1 MYMAEQERIT
11 PDVTAVTIG
20 EGADVYGSDGEKWG
34 RVASV
39 GAKYLTIVEGLLG
52 QREYHLPVSLVAC
65 ADDDRVEL
73 TVPLEEAKAQAVDDE
88 PADEPIYT
96 HSEKIAEHEME
107 TAVVPTPAENASA
120 Q

>member
-1 MYMAEQERIT
+1 MAEKNRT
-11 PDVTAVTIG
+11 TDDVTSVAIG

-34 RVASV
+34 RVTAV
-39 GAKYLTIVEGLLG
+39 GAKYLTIAEGLLG

-73 TVPLEEAKAQAVDDE
+73 SVSVEQAKAEANDDE
-88 PADEPIYT
+88 PRDEPIYT
-96 HSEKIAEHEME
+96 HSEKIHEREME